1 MLGCGSGCRAS
12 VWGELAGNA
21 RIRHLQPVLGSR
33 LMQYHKE
40 RVKKEVL
47 KGKTNSRDQIL
58 SLLDLA
64 GRGQCERS
72 VWVLDPEFGRWGGGE
87 AVPVPGS
94 WE

>member
-1 MLGCGSGCRAS
+1 
-12 VWGELAGNA
+12 
-21 RIRHLQPVLGSR
+21 
-33 LMQYHKE
+33 MQYHKE

-72 VWVLDPEFGRWGGGE
+72 MWVLDPEFGRWGGGE

-94 WE
+94 WERGVLLWALPPQLCASEARPGS